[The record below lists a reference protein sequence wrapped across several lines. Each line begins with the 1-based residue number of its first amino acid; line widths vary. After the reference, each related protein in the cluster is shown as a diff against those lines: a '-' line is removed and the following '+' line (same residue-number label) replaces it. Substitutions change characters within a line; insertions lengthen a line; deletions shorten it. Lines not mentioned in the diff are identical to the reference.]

1 MNVYKFLLL
10 VLALAVTPDP
20 SAAEVQNVTYCDP
33 QVADGPSWEVDHT
46 LPLFDPSLG
55 DLIGVNLT
63 ANLELFQNYSAENL
77 GVAPQNVDLNYSVE
91 LVVTT
96 PGTGLI
102 SVAASV
108 LIREELAG
116 FDGKQDY
123 SGPSGMTIAYVTNS
137 SKTQEYV
144 SPSGFVATVPGE
156 TIVLS
161 ASVSHIGGGMSVPG
175 NFISMAKEAVLSE
188 VCVTY
193 TYEPTVPGEGGISG

>member
-91 LVVTT
+91 LVVTNSRHRLDL
-96 PGTGLI
+96 GRGLG
-102 SVAASV
+102 
-108 LIREELAG
+108 LDKGGAG
-116 FDGKQDY
+116 WVRRQAGLFGPFGHDY
-123 SGPSGMTIAYVTNS
+123 R
-137 SKTQEYV
+137 
-144 SPSGFVATVPGE
+144 
-156 TIVLS
+156 
-161 ASVSHIGGGMSVPG
+161 
-175 NFISMAKEAVLSE
+175 
-188 VCVTY
+188 VCD
-193 TYEPTVPGEGGISG
+193 EQF